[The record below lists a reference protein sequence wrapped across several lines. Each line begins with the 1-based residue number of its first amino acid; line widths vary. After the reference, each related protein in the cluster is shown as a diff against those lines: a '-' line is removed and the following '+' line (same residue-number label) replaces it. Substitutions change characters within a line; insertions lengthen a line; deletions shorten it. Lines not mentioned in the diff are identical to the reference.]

1 MVINLIE
8 KLRKEID
15 EVDEEILKNLSKRK
29 NLVREIAKL
38 KKSMNLP
45 VMDAEREKKVLDNL
59 KNKAKEK
66 RLNKK
71 FVESIYKIV
80 LKNSREEQKRNG

>member
-1 MVINLIE
+1 MNLE